1 MNATLCQAN
10 RRASMAT
17 GPRIGLVLSGGGA
30 RAAAH
35 LGVLA
40 VLEREFSFDC
50 VVGTSAGSL
59 AGLFHTLGYTSAE
72 MTALVKKE
80 LGPGLMRFLPGGA
93 YLNTLRLMRGRLAS
107 RLLRYVPH
115 SVRLEDF
122 SHPRL
127 LVTCTDLVTKRCV
140 VLDHGSAAS
149 AVVASCGLPGVATP
163 VLNGPMVL
171 VDGGV
176 VDNCPCQ
183 VLCGRNLD
191 LIVAVDASGVRPTAI
206 RPGCAPGLVKT
217 LRASW
222 EAQQASLSAR
232 TDTRPDVLIRAD
244 TSAYSFAD
252 FSARAID
259 ALAEAGHRAAE
270 AALPQLRAIVSQRT
284 ARSLNP
290 HVRSGGRSRTST
302 LPNSAS
308 VDAAGALLPAI
319 LREKTSARNAGSSQ
333 EFVRT
338 FSQN

>member
-1 MNATLCQAN
+1 MPAW
-10 RRASMAT
+10 RRDRELGWFFPAGGLA
-17 GPRIGLVLSGGGA
+17 PRLTWECLPSSSGSSRSTA
-30 RAAAH
+30 WSE
-35 LGVLA
+35 L
-40 VLEREFSFDC
+40 
-50 VVGTSAGSL
+50 SAGSL

-140 VLDHGSAAS
+140 VLDHGSAAD

-191 LIVAVDASGVRPTAI
+191 LIVAVNASGVRRTAI
-206 RPGCAPGLVKT
+206 RPGCA
-217 LRASW
+217 A
-222 EAQQASLSAR
+222 
-232 TDTRPDVLIRAD
+232 
-244 TSAYSFAD
+244 
-252 FSARAID
+252 
-259 ALAEAGHRAAE
+259 
-270 AALPQLRAIVSQRT
+270 VS
-284 ARSLNP
+284 
-290 HVRSGGRSRTST
+290 
-302 LPNSAS
+302 
-308 VDAAGALLPAI
+308 
-319 LREKTSARNAGSSQ
+319 
-333 EFVRT
+333 
-338 FSQN
+338 